1 MEGYKEKN
9 EKVPFLVY
17 KGSNHRV
24 LSIAFQNWLYK
35 YTHIPL
41 VLLYTNGIITHTVLD
56 FASTLEN
63 FPYQCL

>member
-24 LSIAFQNWLYK
+24 LSIAFQKLVIQI
-35 YTHIPL
+35 YTYPFGFIVH
-41 VLLYTNGIITHTVLD
+41 
-56 FASTLEN
+56 
-63 FPYQCL
+63 